1 MLDKLLG
8 IVRQIVGRALPAGS
22 LGARFAK
29 GTFWSFAG
37 TMISQGLGM
46 VASIATARLLGTVG
60 YGELGM
66 VNSTVG
72 TFGVFAGLG
81 LGLTAT
87 KYVAEHRK
95 DDPER
100 AGRLLALAT
109 RCALA
114 SSGAIALV
122 LLALAPWLTAHT
134 LNAPHLDK
142 ALGLGC
148 ALLFFNSLN
157 GLQGGALGG
166 FEAFKAIARINLIRG
181 ALNFPLMIGGAAAF
195 GLMGAVAAQVVV
207 SIVAWGLNRRAIRA
221 ECVKAGIPVRPN
233 GAGREASILWT
244 FALPAFLSGIVVG
257 PFLWLSNTL
266 LARQPGG
273 YGELGL
279 LGVANQWKAV
289 LMLLPGVFNSVAL
302 PMLSA
307 GQGNGGE
314 FKRTMDISQSLA
326 IMIVLPMAT
335 AMMVGNRWIMMLY
348 GSEYTSGG
356 GIFVC
361 LLAGVAIA
369 AIGSAPGA
377 AIQATG
383 RMWLGAALNLA
394 WGLALAGMTAL
405 FVPRWGGF
413 GLALA
418 FSLAYLFMAA
428 YAYAYLLMIG
438 VVGRDLCVRV
448 LAGMAFLG
456 SAAAAVLLLPGEYD
470 WALVVLL
477 VPISIWLALGALP
490 APFVRRRFWV
500 CFLGE

>member
-1 MLDKLLG
+1 MIERLAGALRR
-8 IVRQIVGRALPAGS
+8 IAGRALPAGS

-37 TMISQGLGM
+37 TMTSQGLGM

-66 VNSTVG
+66 VNSTLG

-114 SSGAIALV
+114 SSGAIALA

-134 LNAPHLDK
+134 LKAPHLDG
-142 ALGLGC
+142 ALALGC
-148 ALLFFNSLN
+148 ALLFFNSMN

-166 FEAFKAIARINLIRG
+166 FEAFKAIARINFIRG
-181 ALNFPLMIGGAAAF
+181 ILNFPLMIGGAAAF

-207 SIVAWGLNRRAIRA
+207 SIVAWWMNGRAIRA
-221 ECVKAGIPVRPN
+221 ESAKAGMPVRPK
-233 GAGREASILWT
+233 GIGREAPVLWK

-273 YGELGL
+273 YGELGM

-302 PMLSA
+302 PMLSS
-307 GQGNGGE
+307 GLGNGGE

-335 AMMVGNRWIMMLY
+335 AMMAGNRWIMMLY
-348 GSEYTSGG
+348 GGEYAAGG
-356 GIFVC
+356 AIFVC

-383 RMWLGAALNLA
+383 RMWLGAGLNLA
-394 WGLALAGMTAL
+394 WGAALVGMTAA

-418 FSLAYLFMAA
+418 FSLAYSFMAA
-428 YAYAYLLMIG
+428 YAYAYLLKIG
-438 VVGRDLCVRV
+438 VVGGELCARV
-448 LAGMAFLG
+448 LAGMGFLG
-456 SAAAAVLLLPGEYD
+456 ASAAAVLLLPVEYE
-470 WALVVLL
+470 WALAVLL
-477 VPISIWLALGALP
+477 VPASIWLAWAALP

-500 CFLGE
+500 CFFGE